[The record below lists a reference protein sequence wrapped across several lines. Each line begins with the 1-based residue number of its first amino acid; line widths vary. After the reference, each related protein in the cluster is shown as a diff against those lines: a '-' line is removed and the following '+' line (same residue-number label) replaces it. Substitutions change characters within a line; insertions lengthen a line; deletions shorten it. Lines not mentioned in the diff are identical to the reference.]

1 MQLFNLAKRLNM
13 SVDIDNLL
21 TLPVKERRKI
31 AERLWESLSPVNS
44 ISKEEEEII
53 SILEKRWQNI
63 QSGKSKTFTSAQLK
77 KMIEE
82 ERSKK
87 K

>member
-1 MQLFNLAKRLNM
+1 M

-31 AERLWESLSPVNS
+31 AERLWESLSPVNT

-63 QSGKSKTFTSAQLK
+63 QSGKSKTYTSAQLK
-77 KMIEE
+77 KMIVE
-82 ERSKK
+82 ERNKK